1 MYGKDA
7 GRNEGRR
14 NQIESRQYVE
24 VKSWKISRKVFDL
37 FLFCFS
43 DVFSSVL
50 SSFPW
55 IIKSFWLSFSLW
67 SSPPTISTSY
77 NTLFYFLSYPSP
89 SVLSLFANPSISLC
103 HCPSFVLLSLL
114 FSFPL
119 SLSLLLSLSLTHT
132 HTHTFS
138 LSLSLSLFLSFSVS
152 LSLSP
157 CLSISIFLS
166 LSSSLSF
173 SPSLSPSLS
182 LSLSLGGWQ

>member
-77 NTLFYFLSYPSP
+77 NILFYLLSYPSP
-89 SVLSLFANPSISLC
+89 SVLSLFAKSLYVTVPLSFCC
-103 HCPSFVLLSLL
+103 HCYLVSLS
-114 FSFPL
+114 L
-119 SLSLLLSLSLTHT
+119 SLSLLLSLSLSLTHT
-132 HTHTFS
+132 HTHFLSLSVSLALSLFLCLSLSLPVSLSLFFS
-138 LSLSLSLFLSFSVS
+138 LSLPLSLFLSLSLSL
-152 LSLSP
+152 
-157 CLSISIFLS
+157 
-166 LSSSLSF
+166 
-173 SPSLSPSLS
+173 
-182 LSLSLGGWQ
+182 